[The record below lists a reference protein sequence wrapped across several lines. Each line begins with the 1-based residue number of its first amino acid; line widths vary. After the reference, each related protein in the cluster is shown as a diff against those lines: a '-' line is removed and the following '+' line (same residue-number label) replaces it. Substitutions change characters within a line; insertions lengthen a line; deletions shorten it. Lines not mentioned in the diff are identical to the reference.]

1 MPAEPNEVVLTQD
14 ILSELKKLNEA
25 LANDMDREQHEKQE
39 AEKVAEQ
46 EKQVAAEAKKLE
58 NEKAIVQDKELQEFH
73 QKVVEAI
80 ERLEE
85 GQQSNNEMVNK
96 LEALTI
102 AVQTTEQDKE
112 NADIQRNTNLLLS
125 FSLLALIPMF
135 ITVRFKYILCKL
147 NSKNELTIFA
157 YKIPS

>member
-1 MPAEPNEVVLTQD
+1 
-14 ILSELKKLNEA
+14 
-25 LANDMDREQHEKQE
+25 MDREQHEKQE

-135 ITVRFKYILCKL
+135 MTVRFFGQLL
-147 NSKNELTIFA
+147 DNASA
-157 YKIPS
+157 